1 MEQREFELM
10 LHNVIEQAV
19 RACRT
24 CADRNKCLDE
34 VAKAKVIQNRL
45 DEGMPWCAHAAQA
58 WALAFADSSKYDADV
73 ARLAED
79 IAREK
84 EHTMV
89 TAGDVMQAFATMLQ
103 SKG

>member
-1 MEQREFELM
+1 
-10 LHNVIEQAV
+10 
-19 RACRT
+19 
-24 CADRNKCLDE
+24 
-34 VAKAKVIQNRL
+34 
-45 DEGMPWCAHAAQA
+45 MPWCAHAAQA

-84 EHTMV
+84 KTNMDKE
-89 TAGDVMQAFATMLQ
+89 GDVMQAFATMLQ